1 VCVAEQVRLV
11 VFHFNVPPRR
21 WVDELHASGARVWQQ
36 AASVDRAVAAADIG
50 MDAIVAQGLQ
60 GGGHNKST
68 TRTMQLVRRVIR
80 AVSPLMVLASGGI
93 ATGADVASALG
104 NGADGVWIGTRL
116 RSQPAEVAP
125 EQATNRAEN
134 STVTSSAPHGGRG
147 RPRRGVMAL
156 AARE

>member
-1 VCVAEQVRLV
+1 M

-125 EQATNRAEN
+125 EQATLRQA
-134 STVTSSAPHGGRG
+134 SATACIAPSRG
-147 RPRRGVMAL
+147 SR
-156 AARE
+156 